1 MSRVQNSVK
10 FVCITSGHLGKQMN
24 VCKKRAEILFKI
36 SPIIHWWRHIGS
48 LNKFKLYG
56 KHTQLSFRISCSSW
70 NFEAPLLWQ
79 IFVLVLRV
87 FFYFLFILLSLCWTH
102 FSLMFCERL
111 NVVFCPHSLHTASM
125 LMASRTEVH
134 DVSYK

>member
-1 MSRVQNSVK
+1 MVTWANRWT
-10 FVCITSGHLGKQMN
+10 CA
-24 VCKKRAEILFKI
+24 KREPEILFKI

-70 NFEAPLLWQ
+70 NFETPLLWQ

-87 FFYFLFILLSLCWTH
+87 FFLFVVHFVEFMLNAFFINVLWAVECCFLSTLSTHSVNVDGKPYGSTWCILQIAEHILK
-102 FSLMFCERL
+102 FS
-111 NVVFCPHSLHTASM
+111 NT
-125 LMASRTEVH
+125 
-134 DVSYK
+134 